1 MSGNMQNGGW
11 KQKISHEIIEYAANV
26 VYLAL
31 VFAAL
36 TQYRR
41 LVLAAHDVI
50 YTNYWVAVIQALI
63 LGKVIMIGGLF
74 QLGRSLEQKPLIF
87 PTLYKAAAFSL
98 LVIAFNLAE
107 HIIKGLWQERDLA
120 GGIANGIAEFSAG
133 WPHELLAGALAI
145 FVALIP
151 FFAFKELGRVLGKDK
166 IVALFFRKRVNE

>member
-1 MSGNMQNGGW
+1 MTGW
-11 KQKISHEIIEYAANV
+11 KQRISHEMVEYAVNV

-41 LVLAAHDVI
+41 LVLAAHDII

-74 QLGRSLEQKPLIF
+74 RLGRSLEQKPLIF
-87 PTLYKAAAFSL
+87 PTLYKAAAFTF
-98 LVIAFNLAE
+98 LVIAFNLIE
-107 HIIKGLWQERDLA
+107 HVVKGLWQERAIA
-120 GGIANGIAEFSAG
+120 GGSQGIAEFFAG
-133 WPHELLAGALAI
+133 WPHELLAGSLAI

-166 IVALFFRKRVNE
+166 MWALFFRKREAE